1 MSTTSGHTTAILA
14 SRVKG
19 TNVYNT
25 AGDKIGHVE
34 DVVLDKQTNR
44 IMFAALGFGGF
55 LGMGEKFHPI
65 PWSMLTY
72 SKDKGGYIVP
82 MTTEVLKGAPASD
95 LSDLTKID
103 GEYGDL
109 REKSYDYYKVSKDW

>member
-1 MSTTSGHTTAILA
+1 MTTSSGHTTAILA

-19 TNVYNT
+19 TSVYNS
-25 AGDKIGHVE
+25 AGEKIGHVE

-65 PWSMLTY
+65 PWSMLSY
-72 SKDKGGYIVP
+72 SKDKGGYIVS
-82 MTTEVLKGAPASD
+82 MTTEVLKNAPVSD
-95 LSDLTKID
+95 LSDLTKND
-103 GEYGDL
+103 GAYGDL
-109 REKSYDYYKVSKDW
+109 REKSYEYYKVNKDW